1 MKLAGLLGN
10 NEIRNKMN
18 SFLNQFDIQI
28 AYDMENILSN
38 VSNAINYTDIE
49 AVVINEA
56 ARPKEEHKKLMY
68 NIRAILPN
76 VLLIWCCKEKE
87 KSKEFE
93 DWAFSAVNLKNIIYI
108 NDKGE
113 IPVNQLVEALSIEH
127 ERLRAIEEAKKLKAD
142 SVDSAG
148 KDKQQGKQKVVEK
161 IIEKPVIIEK
171 EVIIEKP
178 KVVKGLLKI
187 ATFSVSSG
195 AGSTTTALRLAE
207 HLSKF
212 GKVAVIEVD
221 GSSSIQHAKA
231 ISNCEH
237 RVLKNSEELGEA
249 LYELY
254 RTGFNITI
262 TDYGCLFKVKTDG
275 TIDEEDDSAV
285 NRIYLKEFIKADVKI
300 GMAFISPWH
309 IEKLKFF
316 VPNNMVFEGLCGK
329 AHEELC
335 FLTDGET
342 SKAEK
347 ILGSIK
353 CYNREIDLGLLSQLL
368 FPDITAQKQKKHS
381 VFNILPRLQEVMGK

>member
-18 SFLNQFDIQI
+18 RFLNQFDIQI

-56 ARPKEEHKKLMY
+56 ARPKEQHKKLLY

-87 KSKEFE
+87 KDEEFE
-93 DWAFSAVNLKNIIYI
+93 AWAFSAVNLKNIIYI
-108 NDKGE
+108 NEKGE

-127 ERLRAIEEAKKLKAD
+127 ERIKAIEEANKLKAD
-142 SVDSAG
+142 NGYSTG
-148 KDKQQGKQKVVEK
+148 RDKQQVKQKVVTK
-161 IIEKPVIIEK
+161 IVEKPVIIEK

-195 AGSTTTALRLAE
+195 AGSTTMALRLAE
-207 HLSKF
+207 HLSKY

-221 GSSSIQHAKA
+221 GSSSIQYAKA
-231 ISNCEH
+231 KSNCEY
-237 RVLKNSEELGEA
+237 RVLRNAGVLGEA

-254 RTGFNITI
+254 RSGFNITI

-275 TIDEEDDSAV
+275 TIDEDDDSSV
-285 NRIYLKEFIKADVKI
+285 NRTYLKEFIKADVKI

-316 VPNNMVFEGLCGK
+316 APDNMVFEGLCGK
-329 AHEELC
+329 AYEELC
-335 FLTDGET
+335 FLTDGEN

-353 CYNREIDLGLLSQLL
+353 CYNRDIDLEILSQLL
-368 FPDITAQKQKKHS
+368 FPDIIAQKQRKHR
-381 VFNILPRLQEVMGK
+381 VFNILPRLQEVIGK